1 MNLSLPILLLIVF
14 GVAVGA
20 YAIGVQV
27 AYRTKKPTLPSP
39 SSVVVISDTLADLAL
54 RLAKEPELG
63 PFLLAAAEWLRD
75 EYKIPL
81 VVIYPYDPA
90 TNELVSPVVVASK
103 PNVPAC
109 GPQRRF

>member
-1 MNLSLPILLLIVF
+1 MDLSLPILLLIVF

-63 PFLLAAAEWLRD
+63 PFLLLLPSGCVMSTKFRLSLFT
-75 EYKIPL
+75 P
-81 VVIYPYDPA
+81 
-90 TNELVSPVVVASK
+90 TT
-103 PNVPAC
+103 
-109 GPQRRF
+109 PQPMN